1 MNSTPRWSSEELQRD
16 AREAKAI
23 FRRERLDEPLEQYSK
38 FFRTFVPVFEALV
51 GRVGDFSAV
60 DPTTL
65 AEIVRNKDDRTAFRY
80 LAGPPISED
89 DLRTLAETTL
99 SAAALRRNPDEAH
112 RVRNT
117 VLHVI
122 DPHRFPW
129 ITDRRPAAEDERQRA
144 IIASAALVA
153 ANKVATARR
162 GSAKQLQEARV
173 KDMLRDIGLVEVPR
187 RNIALLDAAPA
198 PGEFCPESKLG
209 ETRADLVVRLYDRR
223 VLAIE
228 CKASNS
234 AVNSFKRL
242 NHEAAGKARSW
253 LRDFGERQ
261 VVPSAV
267 LSGVFSTANLES
279 AQSTGLHLFWAF
291 RLDDLAGFVTGT
303 R

>member
-38 FFRTFVPVFEALV
+38 FFRAFVPVFEALIE
-51 GRVGDFSAV
+51 RLGDIAAADSA
-60 DPTTL
+60 TL
-65 AEIVRNKDDRTAFRY
+65 AEIARKKDDRTAFRY

-89 DLRTLAETTL
+89 DLKTLAETTL
-99 SAAALRRNPDEAH
+99 SAAGLRRNPDEAL

-129 ITDRRPAAEDERQRA
+129 ITDRRPAADDERERA

-162 GSAKQLQEARV
+162 GSAKQIQESRV
-173 KDMLRDIGLVEVPR
+173 KEMLCDMGFAEVPR
-187 RNIALLDAAPA
+187 RNIPLLDTAPA
-198 PGEFCPESKLG
+198 PGEFCQESKLG

-234 AVNSFKRL
+234 AVN
-242 NHEAAGKARSW
+242 
-253 LRDFGERQ
+253 
-261 VVPSAV
+261 
-267 LSGVFSTANLES
+267 
-279 AQSTGLHLFWAF
+279 
-291 RLDDLAGFVTGT
+291 
-303 R
+303 